1 LWQTER
7 TGTGFLRE
15 AHARQAKTPVHHA
28 AWRRGR
34 VAARAAAEALVR
46 RQAAVIAAPG
56 GVGSALAAKAATS
69 TIPIVIAGCADP
81 VKLGLVASLARPGG
95 NSLTRS
101 RSSQFSPTRGA
112 VKRGPRILS
121 AKIVPHPEPNAFRRV
136 DNIRVGRV
144 ARALRCVIRPP
155 SRSI

>member
-1 LWQTER
+1 MTRSL
-7 TGTGFLRE
+7 
-15 AHARQAKTPVHHA
+15 A
-28 AWRRGR
+28 R
-34 VAARAAAEALVR
+34 VALLVRDYDEALAWYVDRLGFR
-46 RQAAVIAAPG
+46 RVEDTDLGGGKRWVVIAAPG

-69 TIPIVIAGCADP
+69 TIPIVIAGGADP